1 MSNKVTTQVF
11 ELPENDQDRAKFL
24 DGIKQLAEECKATW
38 IAGSAHD
45 EMAYAELLAEEL
57 TQEVGELAVED
68 LRQKFEK
75 GLVEA

>member
-24 DGIKQLAEECKATW
+24 EGIKRLAEECKTTW
-38 IAGSAHD
+38 ISGSVHD
-45 EMAYAELLAEEL
+45 EMAYADLLAEEL

-75 GLVEA
+75 GLIED